1 MKIARKPLT
10 EREELDGRILW
21 FEALQDSIE
30 DGQTQEAIDLIESHL
45 RSLRKQRTSTVGG
58 DDRRKQSA

>member
-1 MKIARKPLT
+1 MNIARRNLS

-21 FEALQDSIE
+21 FEALQDAIN
-30 DGQTQEAIDLIESHL
+30 DGQIAEAIDVIESHL

-58 DDRRKQSA
+58 DDRRQQSA